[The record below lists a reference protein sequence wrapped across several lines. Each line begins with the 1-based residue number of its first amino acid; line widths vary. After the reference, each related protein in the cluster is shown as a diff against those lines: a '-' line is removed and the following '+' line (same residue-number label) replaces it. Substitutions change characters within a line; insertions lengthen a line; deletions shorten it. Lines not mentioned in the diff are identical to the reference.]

1 MQNIVLEVGYF
12 EELVKKATLFEV
24 VCGLHAN
31 GKVYLVGDVIEAVK
45 GGKGDGPSDCSES

>member
-1 MQNIVLEVGYF
+1 MQNIVVEVGYF

-31 GKVYLVGDVIEAVK
+31 GKSYLIGDVIEAVK
-45 GGKGDGPSDCSES
+45 GGKDDGASDHSES